1 MTMDLLKIFSKKTT
15 STGQTHAT
23 EAANPRQLKSYGDLP
38 GDGAMQLSF
47 TLPVE
52 ASPEAR
58 EAAKKYVEKLGL
70 QNVQVATMEAMGR
83 GLSYFVVY
91 AQAVHSIDF
100 TKVTVP
106 KADFTKMDFE
116 ELEEFARKNLP
127 RKLVIVGATTGTD
140 AHTVGLDA
148 IMNMKGYM
156 GDFGLERY
164 ACFRAYNLRSQV
176 SHEELIGKAVRLR
189 ADVLLVSKVVTQRGK
204 HLEELKEL
212 AEQLKKEK
220 GLQKPLLKIVGGPR
234 MTHAQAE
241 KLGYDAG
248 FGPGTLPSEVA
259 SFIVQEYLRR
269 SKSSNK

>member
-1 MTMDLLKIFSKKTT
+1 MDLLKIFSKKE
-15 STGQTHAT
+15 AT
-23 EAANPRQLKSYGDLP
+23 VAKTRSLEGVNPRHIKAYGDVL
-38 GDGAMQLSF
+38 GDGAIQLSF
-47 TLPVE
+47 TLPVA

-70 QNVQVATMEAMGR
+70 ENILVAAMEAMGPS
-83 GLSYFVVY
+83 LSYFVVY
-91 AQAVHSIDF
+91 AQSPHSVD
-100 TKVTVP
+100 VTRIKVP
-106 KADFTKMDFE
+106 KAEFTKMGFA
-116 ELEEFARKNLP
+116 ELEEFARKGLK

-164 ACFRAYNLRSQV
+164 SCFRTHNLRSQV
-176 SHEELIGKAVRLR
+176 SHKELIEKAVRLR

-212 AEQLKKEK
+212 SQQLKKEK
-220 GLQKPLLKIVGGPR
+220 GLSKTLLKIVGGPR
-234 MTHAQAE
+234 MSHAQAAE
-241 KLGYDAG
+241 LGFDAG

-259 SFIVQEYLRR
+259 SFILQEYLRR
-269 SKSSNK
+269 NKS

>member
-1 MTMDLLKIFSKKTT
+1 MDLLKIFSKKRPAAVKGR
-15 STGQTHAT
+15 SS
-23 EAANPRQLKSYGDLP
+23 EAVNPHRISAYGDLL

-47 TLPVE
+47 SLPVE

-58 EAAKKYVEKLGL
+58 EAAKKYVEKLGMK
-70 QNVQVATMEAMGR
+70 NVLVAVMESMGR

-91 AQAVHSIDF
+91 AHAEHTIDF
-100 TKVTVP
+100 TKISVP
-106 KADFTKMDFE
+106 KADFSKMSFDE
-116 ELEEFARKNLP
+116 IEEFAHKNLP
-127 RKLVIVGATTGTD
+127 RRLVVVGATTGTD

-164 ACFRAYNLRSQV
+164 SCFRTYNLRSQV
-176 SHEELIGKAVRLR
+176 SNEDLIAKAVRFK

-204 HLEELKEL
+204 HLEELEEL
-212 AEQLKKEK
+212 TRELKKEK

-234 MTHAQAE
+234 MTHAQAAN
-241 KLGYDAG
+241 LGFDSG

-259 SFIVQEYLRR
+259 SFIVQEFSRR
-269 SKSSNK
+269 AKS

>member
-1 MTMDLLKIFSKKTT
+1 MDLLKIFSKKEPVGKTR
-15 STGQTHAT
+15 SSAKV
-23 EAANPRQLKSYGDLP
+23 NPRHLMAYGDLL
-38 GDGAMQLSF
+38 GDGAIQLSF

-70 QNVQVATMEAMGR
+70 KNVLVAAMEPMGR

-91 AQAVHSIDF
+91 AQSSHSIDF

-106 KADFTKMDFE
+106 KARFTKMDFE
-116 ELEEFARKNLP
+116 EIEEFARKNLP
-127 RKLVIVGATTGTD
+127 RRLVVVGATTGTD

-164 ACFRAYNLRSQV
+164 QCFRTFNLRSQV
-176 SHEELIGKAVRLR
+176 SNEELIAKAVRFK
-189 ADVLLVSKVVTQRGK
+189 ADVLLVSKVITQRGK
-204 HLEELKEL
+204 HLEDLKEL
-212 AEQLKKEK
+212 DQQLKKEK
-220 GLQKPLLKIVGGPR
+220 GLPKPMLKIVGGPR
-234 MTHAQAE
+234 MNHAEAT
-241 KLGYDAG
+241 KLGFDAG

-269 SKSSNK
+269 SKA